1 MLWLEDNKYKP
12 KKYEENNKL
21 ILQEL
26 AQDCNRFFSEY
37 EKEKKENM
45 DEEAAYIFWRREIK
59 GRLFGK
65 LIELNWNVEGYQ
77 VLTILNFSDWNF
89 IPEKKQ
95 LI

>member
-59 GRLFGK
+59 GKTIWKTNWIK
-65 LIELNWNVEGYQ
+65 LKCRGISSFDN
-77 VLTILNFSDWNF
+77 IKF
-89 IPEKKQ
+89 
-95 LI
+95 